1 MGLKEETN
9 GRDSPERSRELEQN
23 IPLHQPVLLLM
34 DIFLGGYD
42 GRKIC
47 RRLKDSHLFDQ
58 LSVVLFSAQ
67 TYSKESAVE
76 SGADAVLNKPFSLK
90 TLYGVI
96 DNMLSKQH

>member
-1 MGLKEETN
+1 MEVIAL
-9 GRDSPERSRELEQN
+9 RDPADLEKN
-23 IPLHQPVLLLM
+23 IALHQPVLLLM

-47 RRLKDSHLFDQ
+47 RRLKESQLSDQ
-58 LSVVLFSAQ
+58 LWVILFSAQ
-67 TYSKESAVE
+67 TYSKDSVVE

-90 TLYGVI
+90 TLYSVI